1 MPALNTALP
10 STRQIQ
16 SFIKEKQT
24 VTIKLLTNEV
34 LEGTILWQDQDCMC
48 LVDETEQST
57 LVWRQALAYV
67 KAVVGE

>member
-16 SFIKEKQT
+16 NFIKEKQT

-34 LEGTILWQDQDCMC
+34 LDGIILWQDQDCLC